1 MTRYRSIS
9 LCPILAVLA
18 LAVADAPRASLAQP
32 RTGLNYSADGRLNF
46 PKDYRNWVYL
56 SSGMNMSY
64 APDAATRPNRFEN
77 VFVNPEAQSAF
88 VKTGKWP
95 DKTIFLLEIRAAGQD
110 ASINKSGFF
119 QAGAVT
125 NMEAHVKDSRFKGGW
140 GFFRFDGQSPAAL
153 LPQTADCYSCH
164 QDHAAVDT
172 TFVQFYPTLLPIAVE
187 KKTLSAGYVA
197 DEAARSRAAHP

>member
-18 LAVADAPRASLAQP
+18 LTVADAPRASFAQ
-32 RTGLNYSADGRLNF
+32 TNTALNYSADGRLDF

-64 APDAATRPNRFEN
+64 AASAATRPSRFEN
-77 VFVNPEAQSAF
+77 VFVNPEAHSAF
-88 VKTGKWP
+88 LKTGTWP
-95 DKTIFLLEIRAAGQD
+95 DKTVFMLEVRAAEQNG
-110 ASINKSGFF
+110 SINKGGLF
-119 QAGAVT
+119 QSGAVQ
-125 NMEAHVKDSRFKGGW
+125 NREAHVKDSRLKGGW
-140 GFFRFDGQSPAAL
+140 GFFRFDGEAPARL
-153 LPQTADCYSCH
+153 LPQTEDCYSCH

-187 KKTLSAGYVA
+187 KKTLAAGYFA
-197 DEAARSRAAHP
+197 DEAARSRAHP